1 MGVRLT
7 ALRCALGGAALAL
20 VAATGCAP
28 NTATTSLRMSGAVP
42 DASVTIDDEYVGV
55 LSSVQQRGVALPP
68 GQHRV
73 TVERAGYFPWDRL
86 VEAEGDRIQLD
97 VQLVKIPD

>member
-1 MGVRLT
+1 MGVRVP
-7 ALRCALGGAALAL
+7 ALPCALGGAVLALA
-20 VAATGCAP
+20 VATGCAA

-42 DASVTIDDEYVGV
+42 DAAVTIDDEYVGV
-55 LSSVQQRGVALPP
+55 LANVQKRGVALPP

-86 VEAEGDRIQLD
+86 VEAEGERIQLD
-97 VQLVKIPD
+97 VQMVKIPD